1 MKRCSAVL
9 LVLAL
14 VACEQRTKNPP
25 PPPSASEWAALGR
38 ELNVKFPPSARLL
51 KLERQNGMD
60 DMVRLQVAL
69 PMRDLPSFITDSAI
83 STEQLREGAGC
94 LMPADEFW
102 DPSRALHMRSLGAWL
117 PGARYSCLGIDDG
130 APETA
135 YIYIMNH
142 GT

>member
-1 MKRCSAVL
+1 MRRHRL
-9 LVLAL
+9 LLAL
-14 VACEQRTKNPP
+14 LALSACEPHRKGPP

-38 ELNVKFPPSARLL
+38 ELGVKFPASSRLL

-69 PMRDLPSFITDSAI
+69 PTSALPAFIVDSAI
-83 STEQLREGAGC
+83 PTDKLRESVGC
-94 LMPADEFW
+94 FMPADEFW
-102 DPSRALHMRSLGAWL
+102 DPSRAVHMRSFEAQL
-117 PGARYSCLGIDDG
+117 PSARYACLGIDDG
-130 APETA
+130 QPGTA